1 MSKYAM
7 FGKMKAHPGKRAELL
22 DLLLGAAKTLD
33 EMEGCEHYIIHEAAD
48 DEDTIWITELWLNE
62 EAHAASLRNEQ
73 VLAVIGQARPLI
85 AAIEPIRVRPVGG
98 VGL

>member
-22 DLLLGAAKTLD
+22 GLLLDASKSLD
-33 EMEGCEHYIIHEAAD
+33 RMEGCELYIIHEAVD
-48 DEDTIWITELWLNE
+48 DEDTIWITELWRDE
-62 EAHAASLRNEQ
+62 DAHAASLRNEQ

-85 AAIEPIRVRPVGG
+85 AEIEPIRVRPVGG

>member
-7 FGKMKAHPGKRAELL
+7 LGKMKARPGKRAELL
-22 DLLLGAAKTLD
+22 GLLLDASKSLD
-33 EMEGCEHYIIHEAAD
+33 QMEGCELYIIHEAVD
-48 DEDTIWITELWLNE
+48 DEDTIWITELWRDE

-73 VLAVIGQARPLI
+73 VLAIIGQARPLI
-85 AAIEPIRVRPVGG
+85 AAIDPIRVRPVGG